1 MKKYS
6 RVRAEINLDAV
17 RFNFESMKNNLTPG
31 TKMAAVIKADG
42 YGHGAVQIARLIHG
56 FDYIWGFAVATAE
69 EAMQL
74 RAKGISK
81 PIMLLGYAFEESYE
95 DLIDYDIRVC
105 VFEEETAI
113 ALSTCANALGKTAII
128 HFALDT
134 GMSRIGFPDTSESVE
149 VIQRIAALPNIKVEG
164 LFTHFAR
171 ADELSVTPAI
181 AQMKRYNRFSEMLAE
196 AGVEIPIHHM
206 SNSAGIIRLQAA
218 NADMVRAGITVYG
231 LYPSDEVET
240 EPVPLRPVM
249 SLISHVS
256 YVKTLEPGAEIS
268 YGGTYKVTET
278 KRVATVPVGYA
289 DGYPRQLSNKG
300 YVLIHGKKA
309 PILGRVCMDQ
319 FMVDVTDIPGVSQ
332 KDEVVLVGSQ
342 GDEHISVEELGALS
356 GRFNYEFVCDI
367 GKRVPR
373 CFMKN
378 GICVEQTSCFD

>member
-1 MKKYS
+1 MDPTGHD
-6 RVRAEINLDAV
+6 RIWAQIDMDAV
-17 RFNFESMKNNLTPG
+17 LYNMESMR
-31 TKMAAVIKADG
+31 AAISEETQMVAVLKTDG

-181 AQMKRYNRFSEMLAE
+181 ASLKCWRKRE
-196 AGVEIPIHHM
+196 
-206 SNSAGIIRLQAA
+206 
-218 NADMVRAGITVYG
+218 
-231 LYPSDEVET
+231 
-240 EPVPLRPVM
+240 
-249 SLISHVS
+249 
-256 YVKTLEPGAEIS
+256 
-268 YGGTYKVTET
+268 
-278 KRVATVPVGYA
+278 
-289 DGYPRQLSNKG
+289 
-300 YVLIHGKKA
+300 
-309 PILGRVCMDQ
+309 
-319 FMVDVTDIPGVSQ
+319 
-332 KDEVVLVGSQ
+332 
-342 GDEHISVEELGALS
+342 
-356 GRFNYEFVCDI
+356 
-367 GKRVPR
+367 
-373 CFMKN
+373 
-378 GICVEQTSCFD
+378 